1 MFLFFLTEKNP
12 NFLLIKKNGGYPGEL
27 NQHDHNIICLTI
39 VNSGKKLKFKF
50 FLVYY
55 NRLRLLLTGH
65 ITYPYVAFSSITKSI
80 KMSGIKKLITT

>member
-12 NFLLIKKNGGYPGEL
+12 NFLLLKKNGGYPGEL

-50 FLVYY
+50 FSLLQQTKTFTDWSHYLPVCGIFFY
-55 NRLRLLLTGH
+55 NE
-65 ITYPYVAFSSITKSI
+65 VNKNVWN
-80 KMSGIKKLITT
+80 